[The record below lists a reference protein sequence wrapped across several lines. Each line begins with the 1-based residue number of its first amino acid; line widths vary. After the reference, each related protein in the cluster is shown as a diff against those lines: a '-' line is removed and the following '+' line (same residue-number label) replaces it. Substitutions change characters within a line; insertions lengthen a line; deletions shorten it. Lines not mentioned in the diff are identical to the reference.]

1 MLGKNIC
8 FLSGQIAAPLKFGKA
23 QNGNEYV
30 SFVLEVQT
38 KENADVTEF
47 QSNNK
52 VSVMCFKSSVIKYIR
67 EVNVNYT
74 SHVVLIGFVS
84 AYKKEIKGKLMVI
97 NTITATDLYAIK
109 TSKDKKDEQ
118 RLPPT
123 DDKATCE

>member
-38 KENADVTEF
+38 KEDADVNEF

-52 VSVMCFKSSVIKYIR
+52 VSVMCFKSNIIKYIK
-67 EVNVNYT
+67 EMGIGFAT
-74 SHVVLIGFVS
+74 HVVLIGFIS

-97 NTITATDLYAIK
+97 NTVTATDLYAIK
-109 TSKDKKDEQ
+109 TKNDE
-118 RLPPT
+118 RIPT
-123 DDKATCE
+123 TDN